1 MEHNLIEN
9 QLVILTKQTFDA
21 FLKEENPAELIA
33 LYSFYYYTAKWQGTN
48 QPKCTTEYVANGLR
62 WSHAKV
68 RKVKKQLADFG
79 VIEDVSI
86 KDECGRITGHY
97 IKMNYIFKS
106 ATLTENH
113 TVGKPQYG
121 NDHTVV
127 NREAN
132 ALSVNNTNALSVNSK
147 NALRDNNKK
156 SVVVYSENENLNNA
170 ILDFIE
176 YRKGI
181 KSPMTDKAIKLLVN
195 KLNGL
200 SSDINE
206 QIEILNQSIV
216 NGWKGVFPIKSETQS
231 GKKDERRYCNT
242 YEKEIELPY

>member
-68 RKVKKQLADFG
+68 RKVKKQLADYG

-132 ALSVNNTNALSVNSK
+132 ALSVNNTNALSSNSK

-181 KSPMTDKAIKLLVN
+181 KSPMTDKAIKLLIN

-216 NGWKGVFPIKSETQS
+216 NGWKGVFPLKSETQS
-231 GKKDERRYCNT
+231 GKKDERKYCNT
-242 YEKEIELPY
+242 YQKEIELPY